1 MRCKHCGAPFN
12 GNDKFC
18 RNCGAP
24 KRFALGKDEKEKAFW
39 RHGWFTI
46 LMLFM
51 CFPVGVIL
59 VFINHPSIVKTFM
72 MFILGL
78 IVLGAVTVYFGGCS
92 LEVEKPAPR
101 KMEPVKGEYVDN
113 RMEKSYVEYD
123 LAFANSGR
131 GKYNL

>member
-24 KRFALGKDEKEKAFW
+24 AKYALGRPEKEKAFW
-39 RHGWFTI
+39 RYGWFTV

-78 IVLGAVTVYFGGCS
+78 ILLGAVTVYFGGCS

-101 KMEPVKGEYVDN
+101 KTEPIKGEYVDN

-123 LAFANSGR
+123 LAFAYRGR

>member
-92 LEVEKPAPR
+92 LEVEKPVPR
-101 KMEPVKGEYVDN
+101 KTEPIKGEYVYN

-123 LAFANSGR
+123 LAFADSGR

>member
-1 MRCKHCGAPFN
+1 MRCKHCGAPYN
-12 GNDKFC
+12 VNDRFC

-24 KRFALGKDEKEKAFW
+24 KRFALGEKGKEKAFW

-72 MFILGL
+72 MFILGM

-101 KMEPVKGEYVDN
+101 KTEPIKGEYVDN
-113 RMEKSYVEYD
+113 RIEKSYVEYD
-123 LAFANSGR
+123 LAFAYRSR

>member
-1 MRCKHCGAPFN
+1 MRCKHCGVPFN
-12 GNDKFC
+12 ENDKFC

-78 IVLGAVTVYFGGCS
+78 VVLTVCAFYFGGCS
-92 LEVEKPAPR
+92 LDVEKPVPR

-113 RMEKSYVEYD
+113 RMEKIYVEYD
-123 LAFANSGR
+123 LAFAYRSG

>member
-1 MRCKHCGAPFN
+1 MRCKHCGAPYN
-12 GNDKFC
+12 ASDRFC

-78 IVLGAVTVYFGGCS
+78 ILLGAVTVYFGGCS

-101 KMEPVKGEYVDN
+101 KTEPIKGEYVDN
-113 RMEKSYVEYD
+113 RMEKMHVEYD

>member
-1 MRCKHCGAPFN
+1 MRCKHCGAHYN
-12 GNDKFC
+12 ASDKFC

-24 KRFALGKDEKEKAFW
+24 KRFALGEKENEKAFW

-72 MFILGL
+72 MFVLGL

-101 KMEPVKGEYVDN
+101 KTEPIKGEYVDN
-113 RMEKSYVEYD
+113 GFGVK
-123 LAFANSGR
+123 LALEISACDNQ
-131 GKYNL
+131 KV

>member
-101 KMEPVKGEYVDN
+101 KTEPIKGEYVDN
-113 RMEKSYVEYD
+113 RMEESYVEYD
-123 LAFANSGR
+123 LAFAGSGR
-131 GKYNL
+131 GEYNL

>member
-72 MFILGL
+72 GL
-78 IVLGAVTVYFGGCS
+78 RNRLRRIAGKDDLQVLCV
-92 LEVEKPAPR
+92 
-101 KMEPVKGEYVDN
+101 PV
-113 RMEKSYVEYD
+113 
-123 LAFANSGR
+123 
-131 GKYNL
+131 